1 MIKQRC
7 PKCRRFQKYEAD
19 SCVCGA
25 SLPRALRDSWCYAK
39 RDGKRHFKR
48 LGIMNRVE
56 AEAAHAKWLTQ
67 LLQPKTF
74 SAEEIKL
81 EDACRMYVD
90 KLEAAGKPYHREA
103 KLFLERLQK
112 VVPPDFGLAQITVEQ
127 ARDFQRRIVHN
138 GASLAYVDRHVAIS
152 KAMFGYVAPHLPN
165 PFKLV
170 RMFRPDNTLIRMLT
184 DEQEADLIRYSHKL
198 KTKNM
203 PWLPEII
210 LVALRT
216 GLRRND
222 ILTLR
227 WEQINFEARSIAVVQ
242 KGKRKLSVPM
252 SLDLLQMFRWLHIN
266 DESEYIF
273 PNRQT
278 GKPYGH
284 FDKTW
289 RALKMAAGIPAN
301 FRFHD
306 LRHHVATKLARNTR
320 NPLIVQQILGHSE
333 LRTTQKYMHV
343 FNTDL
348 TDAVDSLD

>member
-7 PKCRRFQKYEAD
+7 PQCRRFQKLELE

-25 SLPRALRDSWCYAK
+25 SLPRSARDVWCYAK
-39 RDGKRHFKR
+39 RQGKRHFKR
-48 LGIMNRVE
+48 LGRVTKAE
-56 AEAAHAKWLTQ
+56 AEAAHAKWLTE
-67 LLQPKTF
+67 LLQPLAPKT
-74 SAEEIKL
+74 EEIKL
-81 EDACRMYVD
+81 AAACEMYVD
-90 KLEAAGKPYHREA
+90 KLEAAGKPYYREA
-103 KLFLERLQK
+103 RLFLSRLQ
-112 VVPPDFGLAQITVEQ
+112 VVTDPDIQLTDLTAEK
-127 ARDFQRRIVHN
+127 AREYQRRIVN
-138 GASLAYVDRHVAIS
+138 GGASLAYADRHVAIA
-152 KAMFGYVAPHLPN
+152 KAMYAYVAPHLPN

-170 RMFRPDNTLIRMLT
+170 KMFRPDNTLIRMLT
-184 DEQEADLIRYSHKL
+184 DEQEANLIKHSGTLH
-198 KTKNM
+198 TTNM
-203 PWLPEII
+203 PWLREII

-227 WEQINFEARSIAVVQ
+227 WEQINFEARSIAVIQ

-289 RALKMAAGIPAN
+289 KRLKAAAGIPAN

-333 LRTTQKYMHV
+333 LRTTQKYMHAW
-343 FNTDL
+343 NSDL
-348 TDAVDSLD
+348 TDAVDSL